1 MPVPQTFINQMH
13 YDLNG
18 IVVSRAITHCAGRNI
33 WPSRSICTQPALRF
47 HTTYIFISLNY
58 PGTQATEIFWGK

>member
-33 WPSRSICTQPALRF
+33 WPSRSICTQPAL
-47 HTTYIFISLNY
+47 S
-58 PGTQATEIFWGK
+58 